1 MELSLKLATYSNK
14 ASLDRPCILSDQ
26 HGLKLD
32 ISSRNIRKLTN
43 AWKVHSSLLN
53 EKWAKKEIKKEIK
66 DFSRIGTNI
75 QDA

>member
-1 MELSLKLATYSNK
+1 MELSLELTTYSNK
-14 ASLDRPCILSDQ
+14 ANLDRPCILSDH
-26 HGLKLD
+26 HGLKLG
-32 ISSRNIRKLTN
+32 INNRNIRKLTN
-43 AWKVHSSLLN
+43 AWKVNSSLLN